1 MEKNNK
7 YYKNILIT
15 GRPGIGK
22 TSVILKV
29 VQQFPGRM
37 GGFITGEI
45 KRSGKRVGFELETL
59 DGKKGILAHIDVKSP
74 YKVSRYRVNID
85 DLEKIGV
92 KSIENAIIDC
102 DLIVIDEIGK
112 MELVSPHFK
121 YTVLEALNSD
131 VKVLAT
137 ITLSNLPF
145 VIKIKNRKNV
155 KILEVTIK
163 NREYLHK
170 EILDIFSSIY

>member
-74 YKVSRYRVNID
+74 YKVSRYRINID

-92 KSIENAIIDC
+92 KSIKNALEDC
-102 DLIVIDEIGK
+102 ELIVIDEIGK
-112 MELVSPHFK
+112 MELASPHFK
-121 YTVLEALNSD
+121 KIVLEALNSD

-145 VIKIKNRKNV
+145 VIKIKNRKDI

-170 EILDIFSSIY
+170 EILHSLSS

>member
-22 TSVILKV
+22 TSVILKA

-59 DGKKGILAHIDVKSP
+59 DGKRGILAHIDVKSP

-92 KSIENAIIDC
+92 KSIKNALDDC
-102 DLIVIDEIGK
+102 ELIVIDEIGK
-112 MELVSPHFK
+112 MELFSSNFRNV
-121 YTVLEALNSD
+121 VLEALNSA

-137 ITLSNLPF
+137 ITHSNLPF
-145 VIKIKNRKNV
+145 VIKIKNRKDV

-170 EILDIFSSIY
+170 KILHSLSS